1 MPAAAAEAAPPA
13 TLLGEGQRRLVFVL
27 LLSGLA
33 FTAVGLLVPPRGA
46 AWWAAFLVAPPLAG
60 VLGDR
65 LAAGVGRRLDARLL
79 AASQP
84 PAPPPP
90 PPAGL
95 PAPAEAALRTAL
107 LPVLLAELAR
117 ATGGMPPRC
126 AAAARALAEAGATA
140 PAGEARE
147 RLARDL
153 PRLIAGL
160 LDGQEAAEAEA
171 EGLVLR
177 LARPQGGTP

>member
-1 MPAAAAEAAPPA
+1 
-13 TLLGEGQRRLVFVL
+13 
-27 LLSGLA
+27 
-33 FTAVGLLVPPRGA
+33 
-46 AWWAAFLVAPPLAG
+46 

-160 LDGQEAAEAEA
+160 LDGQEAAAAEA